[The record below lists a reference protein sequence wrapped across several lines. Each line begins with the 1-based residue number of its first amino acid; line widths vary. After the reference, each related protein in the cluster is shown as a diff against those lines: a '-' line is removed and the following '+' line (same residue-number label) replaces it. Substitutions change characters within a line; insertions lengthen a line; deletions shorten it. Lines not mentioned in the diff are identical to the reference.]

1 MIAVVAEFKVALSGA
16 GNFRALAEQHAHRCL
31 EREPGCQQFDITQDP
46 ADPEQWLFY
55 ERYRRGCARRASQDR
70 LPAEIHRGDAAL
82 RVGRKGAPLRHTR
95 RHAQTLRK
103 STRRSGLVL
112 ENRARRASSPRTPC
126 ESWSGSKR
134 P

>member
-55 ERYRRGCARRASQDR
+55 ERYADEDALAAHRKTDY
-70 LPAEIHRGDAAL
+70 LPKFIEATQ
-82 RVGRKGAPLRHTR
+82 PY
-95 RHAQTLRK
+95 
-103 STRRSGLVL
+103 VL
-112 ENRARRASSPRTPC
+112 ERKVRRFDIRIDTL
-126 ESWSGSKR
+126 KR
-134 P
+134 